1 MVIDYTYS
9 CVVNI
14 IESQSHVKSLI
25 QVKKAAEDKIRKTEK
40 NPDFK
45 FGDDYLPLL
54 EQNRKVPD
62 GKETRILVSQNFCS
76 HACIQLILKHQI
88 MLFVV
93 IVVVAIVHDI
103 QVVSAKL
110 VFNTFRCKSMKMYIS
125 CLFGRKRCDMFR

>member
-62 GKETRILVSQNFCS
+62 GKETRILVSQKFCS
-76 HACIQLILKHQI
+76 HACKQFRYIEISNY
-88 MLFVV
+88 VV
-93 IVVVAIVHDI
+93 CSSIVH
-103 QVVSAKL
+103 A
-110 VFNTFRCKSMKMYIS
+110 
-125 CLFGRKRCDMFR
+125 